1 MGIIVS
7 ILEQIPTERGDIL
20 RSFFEKFGQRRLF
33 TGATLLLMLA
43 VGMMLLIQPEG
54 IYNLVLNVAGGVI
67 LAFGVIRIITYFKGD
82 AYEAMQ
88 DSRFTTGLLM
98 GLAGLA
104 LIVFKPLFIS
114 ILPFLLGAVLII
126 GGAFRLQGAIA
137 LKRLHGQH
145 HQPVLVSSIVSIAL
159 GLLVVFNPFES
170 GMILLRV
177 IGAALIL
184 EAVMDGVY
192 THQFQKW
199 KDDFTSNFR

>member
-1 MGIIVS
+1 MK
-7 ILEQIPTERGDIL
+7 
-20 RSFFEKFGQRRLF
+20 SFFAKFGQRKLF
-33 TGATLLLMLA
+33 TSATLLLMLA

-82 AYEAMQ
+82 PYESMR

-98 GLAGLA
+98 ALAGLA

-126 GGAFRLQGAIA
+126 GGAFRLQGAID
-137 LKRLHGQH
+137 LKRLSGLH
-145 HQPVLVSSIVSIAL
+145 HRPVLISSIVSIAL

-170 GMILLRV
+170 GIILLRV
-177 IGAALIL
+177 IGAALIF
-184 EAVMDGVY
+184 EAVTDGIY

-199 KDDFTSNFR
+199 KDEFTSNFR

>member
-88 DSRFTTGLLM
+88 
-98 GLAGLA
+98 
-104 LIVFKPLFIS
+104 
-114 ILPFLLGAVLII
+114 
-126 GGAFRLQGAIA
+126 
-137 LKRLHGQH
+137 
-145 HQPVLVSSIVSIAL
+145 
-159 GLLVVFNPFES
+159 
-170 GMILLRV
+170 
-177 IGAALIL
+177 AALESLNNRINPPV
-184 EAVMDGVY
+184 ED
-192 THQFQKW
+192 
-199 KDDFTSNFR
+199 